1 MKYVNQPVRKTDAM
15 SLVTG
20 KPVYTDD
27 LAPKDCLIV
36 KALRSPHANAWVEDI
51 KTGNAEKV
59 AGIACI
65 LTYKD
70 VPQKRFTL
78 AGQTAPEMSPD
89 DRLIIDRHV
98 RFVGD
103 VVAIVAGE
111 TEEAVD
117 KALKR
122 IRVNYRV
129 EAPVLDM
136 HKAKDNPIL
145 VHPEENWKL
154 KIPLGGDNKRNLCA
168 TAMEEQG
175 DVDKV
180 LSECK
185 YTVERTYHTKANQ
198 QTMMETFRTACY
210 MDHFGRLIVLSS
222 TQIPFHV
229 RRIVGRALDI
239 PASKVRV
246 IKPRIGGGF
255 GAKQTSVS
263 EIYPAIVTWKT
274 GRPSKMIF
282 SRYESM
288 ICSSPR
294 HEMEITV
301 RAGADENGI
310 VRAIDV
316 HTLSNTGAY
325 GEHSST
331 TVGLSGHKSIAL
343 YRHTEAYRFS
353 FDVVYT
359 NVQAAGAYRGYGATQ
374 GIFAVESAVNELA
387 HKMGMDPVKL
397 KELNMPVEGGPLPGY
412 HDVPFA
418 QSCSMDRCMARA
430 KKMMDW
436 DSKYPRR
443 DMGNGKVR
451 GVGVAMAMQGSSI
464 AGVDVGGADIKLN
477 EDGSYTLALGCTDM
491 GTGCDTIMAQI
502 AADCLNT
509 PMDNIVVFSVD
520 TDISPYDSGS
530 YASSTTYTTG
540 VAVMK
545 ACEELKKRIC
555 KLGAEMLEVDE
566 KKVDFDGSYVFYD
579 ETLGMDATDLSNGE
593 NNTENASAESG
604 FDSGDVKFNSS
615 ADAEKKVSLEDIAL
629 KSTFFNN
636 IELQV
641 VKQHSSPLSP
651 PPFMVG
657 MVEVEVDTETGN
669 VDVLDYVAAV
679 DCGTPINPNLA
690 RVQTEGGIAQ
700 GIGMAL
706 SEEVQYTDR
715 GRIRNNSF
723 MQYKIP
729 TRQDI
734 GNIRVEFESSYEKT
748 GPFGAKSIGEL
759 VIDTP
764 CPALAEA
771 IYNATGVRLTELP
784 MTPEKIAMGILKK
797 QAEEQVD
804 S

>member
-27 LAPKDCLIV
+27 LAPKDSLIV
-36 KALRSPHANAWVEDI
+36 KVLRSPHANAWVEDI
-51 KTGNAEKV
+51 KTGTAEKV
-59 AGIACI
+59 AGIVCI

-89 DRLIIDRHV
+89 DRLILDRHV
-98 RFVGD
+98 RFIGD
-103 VVAIVAGE
+103 AVAIVAGE

-122 IRVNYRV
+122 IRVDYRV
-129 EAPVLDM
+129 ETPVLDI

-145 VHPEENWKL
+145 VHPEDDWKL
-154 KIPLGGDNKRNLCA
+154 KIPLGGDSKRNLCA
-168 TAMEEQG
+168 SAVEEDG
-175 DVDKV
+175 DVDAV
-180 LSECK
+180 LAKCK
-185 YTVERTYHTKANQ
+185 YTIERTYHTKANQ

-210 MDHFGRLIVLSS
+210 MDHFGRLVVLSS

-229 RRIVGRALDI
+229 RRIVGRALNI

-274 GRPSKMIF
+274 GRPAKMVF

-310 VRAIDV
+310 VKAIDV
-316 HTLSNTGAY
+316 YTLSNTGAY

-343 YRHTEAYRFS
+343 YRHTEAHRFA

-374 GIFAVESAVNELA
+374 GIYAVESAINELA
-387 HKMGMDPVKL
+387 HKMGMDPVKV
-397 KELNMPVEGGPLPGY
+397 KELNMPIEGGPLPGY
-412 HDVPFA
+412 ADVPYA
-418 QSCSMDRCMARA
+418 QSCSMDRCMVRA
-430 KKMMDW
+430 KEMMDW
-436 DSKYPRR
+436 DSKYPCR

-477 EDGSYTLALGCTDM
+477 EDGSYTLGLGCTDM
-491 GTGCDTIMAQI
+491 GTGCDTVMAQI
-502 AADCLNT
+502 AADCLDT
-509 PMDNIVVFSVD
+509 PMDNIVVFGVD

-530 YASSTTYTTG
+530 YASATTYTTG
-540 VAVMK
+540 MAVMK
-545 ACEELKKRIC
+545 ACEELKKKIC
-555 KLGAEMLEVDE
+555 QVGAEMMGVDAD
-566 KKVDFDGSYVFYD
+566 KVDFDGSYAFYD
-579 ETLGMDATDLSNGE
+579 PGDD
-593 NNTENASAESG
+593 TEEAE
-604 FDSGDVKFNSS
+604 
-615 ADAEKKVSLEDIAL
+615 EKKVSLEEIAL
-629 KSTFFNN
+629 KGTFFNN

-657 MVEVEVDTETGN
+657 MAEVEVDLETGS
-669 VDVLDYVAAV
+669 VEVLDYVGVV

-706 SEEVQYTDR
+706 WEDVQYTEE
-715 GRIRNNSF
+715 GKIRNNSF

-734 GNIRVEFESSYEKT
+734 GNIRVDFECSYEKS

-784 MTPEKIAMGILKK
+784 MTPEKIAMGILKNRM
-797 QAEEQVD
+797 EEKKLNSQTEEKE
-804 S
+804 SR